1 MNWPAFVQPLAQF
14 QLFSFAC
21 IRHSDVF
28 LISGSNVVFINKLV
42 SDGDWHHLLWTRRL
56 KRITLTLD
64 ETFTVQ
70 ADLPGAESVFNTAQ
84 GPVIYVD
91 IGGFPTGVTKVTG
104 IMIYMIAEEG

>member
-1 MNWPAFVQPLAQF
+1 M
-14 QLFSFAC
+14 
-21 IRHSDVF
+21 
-28 LISGSNVVFINKLV
+28 FINQLV

-64 ETFTVQ
+64 GTFTVQ
-70 ADLPGAESVFNTAQ
+70 SDLAGAESVFNTAQ

-104 IMIYMIAEEG
+104 IMKFMIAEES

>member
-1 MNWPAFVQPLAQF
+1 M
-14 QLFSFAC
+14 
-21 IRHSDVF
+21 D
-28 LISGSNVVFINKLV
+28 LISGSNGVFINQLV

-64 ETFTVQ
+64 GTFTVQ
-70 ADLPGAESVFNTAQ
+70 ADVAGAESVFNTAQ

-104 IMIYMIAEEG
+104 IMIRMIAKES